1 VAADPLGALAELPGV
16 ADAVAAAREACTALR
31 WHPALRRQM
40 AEARAE
46 SVVRGARASAA
57 LDGAELPLAR
67 ARELVVRQ
75 QDPPEPGPERG
86 PERRWTTDPVEST
99 VARAL
104 RVTAAATDLGSVL
117 TTAPAQA
124 LARLHLAAAGDGSP
138 EDGLGRPR
146 PDGVRPR
153 DLVDLGPAPSGE
165 ELAGRLDQLSRL
177 LSRPQPGSAAVL
189 VAVVHGELLALR
201 PFPTGNGLV
210 ARAVSR
216 ALVAQT
222 GLDPTGVAV
231 CEVGLLAAG
240 AGQYVSA
247 AAAYLSGTPDGLGAW
262 IRFWADT
269 VIVGAAE
276 GTLVADAVLAG
287 KLPA

>member
-1 VAADPLGALAELPGV
+1 VVAADPLGALAELPGV

-67 ARELVVRQ
+67 ARELVARQ
-75 QDPPEPGPERG
+75 PDPPDPPDPAAEPGR
-86 PERRWTTDPVEST
+86 TADPVEGT
-99 VARAL
+99 VVRAL
-104 RVTAAATDLGSVL
+104 RVTATASDLGAVL
-117 TTAPAQA
+117 TTAPAQG
-124 LARLHLAAAGDGSP
+124 LARLHLAAAGGGSP
-138 EDGLGRPR
+138 EDALGRPR
-146 PDGVRPR
+146 PEGVPPR
-153 DLVDLGPAPSGE
+153 DLVDLGPAPSGA
-165 ELAGRLDQLSRL
+165 ELAGRLDLLGRL
-177 LSRPQPGSAAVL
+177 LSGPRPGSALVL

-216 ALVAQT
+216 ALVVQT

-231 CEVGLLAAG
+231 SEVGLLNAG
-240 AGQYVSA
+240 AGQYVGA
-247 AAAYLSGTPDGLGAW
+247 AAAYRSGTPDGLGAW
-262 IRFWADT
+262 IRFWADAI
-269 VIVGAAE
+269 VVGAAE

-287 KLPA
+287 KLPG

>member
-1 VAADPLGALAELPGV
+1 V
-16 ADAVAAAREACTALR
+16 
-31 WHPALRRQM
+31 
-40 AEARAE
+40 
-46 SVVRGARASAA
+46 
-57 LDGAELPLAR
+57 
-67 ARELVVRQ
+67 
-75 QDPPEPGPERG
+75 
-86 PERRWTTDPVEST
+86 
-99 VARAL
+99 RAL
-104 RVTAAATDLGSVL
+104 RATAAAIDLGSVL

-153 DLVDLGPAPSGE
+153 DLVDLGPAPSGV
-165 ELAGRLDQLSRL
+165 ELAGRLDQLGRM
-177 LSRPQPGSAAVL
+177 LSRSQPGSAVVL
-189 VAVVHGELLALR
+189 IAVVHGELLALR

-240 AGQYVSA
+240 AGQYVGA

-262 IRFWADT
+262 IRFWADA
-269 VIVGAAE
+269 VVVGAAE
-276 GTLVADAVLAG
+276 GILVADAVQAG
-287 KLPA
+287 RLPA

>member
-1 VAADPLGALAELPGV
+1 MAAADPLGALAELPGV

-31 WHPALRRQM
+31 WHPALRRQV

-67 ARELVVRQ
+67 ARELVARQ
-75 QDPPEPGPERG
+75 QDPPELGPETG
-86 PERRWTTDPVEST
+86 LAADPVDST
-99 VARAL
+99 VVRAL
-104 RVTAAATDLGSVL
+104 RATAAATDLGSVL

-124 LARLHLAAAGDGSP
+124 LARLHLAAAGDGAP

-153 DLVDLGPAPSGE
+153 DLVDLGPAPSGV
-165 ELAGRLDQLSRL
+165 ELAGRLDELGRL
-177 LSRPQPGSAAVL
+177 LSRSQPGSAVVL
-189 VAVVHGELLALR
+189 IAVVHGELLALR

-240 AGQYVSA
+240 AGQYVGA
-247 AAAYLSGTPDGLGAW
+247 AAAYLTGTPDGLGAW
-262 IRFWADT
+262 IRFWADA
-269 VIVGAAE
+269 VVVGAAE
-276 GTLVADAVLAG
+276 GTLVADAVQAG